1 MTQNDQCPIYP
12 MQRDRACPFD
22 PPPGLAELE
31 PVQRVRIWDGSMP
44 WLVTGYDD
52 SRRILSD
59 ARVSNDVRREGYP
72 HTSEP
77 FKALRTEGLVTFDRM
92 DSPEHERQR
101 RMLTKD
107 FMVKNVEK
115 MRPRLQRYV
124 DELMDEILAG
134 PKPVDLV
141 TTLALPLPGL
151 VICELLGV
159 PVADTALF
167 QRCVSKMLNTKLS
180 PEVVMGASKEL
191 HDYLENLVRANEEDP
206 GQGIIGHL
214 VSNQMQRGELTRS
227 QIVDMSLLL
236 LMAGYDTSSNMIS
249 LGILALL
256 QNPDQLA
263 DLRESDDPALT
274 ANAVEELLRYLT
286 VLHMGRRRLA
296 LEDIELGGQTIRA
309 GDGIV
314 VLSDMANRDSTA
326 FAGDPG
332 VLDIHRDVRHH
343 VAFGFGVH
351 QCLGQPLARVELQVV
366 YSTFAKRI
374 PPGVKLAIPFE
385 DVKFQFDAQIYGL
398 DSLPVT
404 W

>member
-1 MTQNDQCPIYP
+1 MTDSNQAPAYP
-12 MQRDRACPFD
+12 MPRARACPFD
-22 PPPGLAELE
+22 PPPGLTELE
-31 PVQRVRIWDGSMP
+31 SVQRVRIWDGSMP
-44 WLVTGYDD
+44 WLVKGYDD

-59 ARVSNDVRREGYP
+59 PRVSNDVRREGYP

-77 FKALRTEGLVTFDRM
+77 FKALRTKGVVTFDRM

-107 FMVKNVEK
+107 FMVKHIEQ
-115 MRPRLQRYV
+115 MRPKLQHYV
-124 DELMDEILAG
+124 DELMDAILAG
-134 PKPVDLV
+134 PNPVDLV
-141 TTLALPLPGL
+141 PALALPLPGL

-159 PVADTALF
+159 PFADTALF
-167 QRCVSKMLNTKLS
+167 QRCVSRMLNTKLS
-180 PEVVMGASKEL
+180 PEVVMDASKEL
-191 HDYLENLVRANEEDP
+191 HDYLENLVRASETEPAD
-206 GQGIIGHL
+206 GLIGRL
-214 VSNQMQRGELTRS
+214 VSNQMANGELTRT

-274 ANAVEELLRYLT
+274 ANTVEELLRYLT

-296 LEDIELGGQTIRA
+296 MEDIELGGQTIRA
-309 GDGIV
+309 GDGII
-314 VLSDMANRDSTA
+314 VLSDMANRDNTA
-326 FAGDPG
+326 FAGDPNE
-332 VLDIHRDVRHH
+332 LDIHRDARHN

-351 QCLGQPLARVELQVV
+351 QCLGQPLARVELQIV
-366 YSTFAKRI
+366 YSTFAKRM
-374 PPGVKLAIPFE
+374 PSTVKLAIPFE